1 MGDYQE
7 QIATVSKERQKL
19 EEALTGLLR
28 TIGEF
33 AYANAASLSVD
44 PEDPALAAVRD
55 AEEQL
60 SGIEGRLSQLAAI
73 ERRQAGLKQEIANA
87 RSRVQAIEEEMGPL
101 YQEIGRSAF
110 SVYQD
115 NPFIDPAYA
124 ELFQELQREVAALEE
139 VEQELGEEE
148 RDIEEKP
155 FLDRMLARGKVTWL
169 KTRKQSREHSLE
181 KHFRKVGKK
190 IVETDF
196 ADVVEDPG
204 LNAATRP
211 YENQRQRIETLKE
224 QVRTLEADLEHHRED
239 LREGE
244 ASESSPTSLERQK
257 ADLEA
262 NLAEAQRNLGK
273 RFLRAVKK
281 DAVPDAIK
289 EEAEAA
295 RRLDRE
301 IAGKVRDEKRL
312 YQALRRKELEK
323 KAEAL
328 DRQIRNLRGQAADLE
343 EERERVTE
351 EIAELEGRP

>member
-7 QIATVSKERQKL
+7 KLATLSTESRKL
-19 EEALTGLLR
+19 EEAQGELLR
-28 TIGEF
+28 AIGEF
-33 AYANAASLSVD
+33 AYANAASLTID
-44 PEDPALAAVRD
+44 PEDPTLAAVLD
-55 AEEQL
+55 AEKRL
-60 SGIEGRLSQLAAI
+60 SGIEGRLSQLAEI
-73 ERRQAGLKQEIANA
+73 ERRQAGIKQEIANA
-87 RSRVQAIEEEMGPL
+87 RSRVQAIDEEMAPL
-101 YQEIGRSAF
+101 YQDIGRSAF

-124 ELFQELQREVAALEE
+124 ELFQELEREVGALEE

-169 KTRKQSREHSLE
+169 KSRKQSREHSLE

-211 YENQRQRIETLKE
+211 YENQRQRIDTLKE
-224 QVRTLEADLEHHRED
+224 QVRALEADLEHHQEES
-239 LREGE
+239 REGD
-244 ASESSPTSLERQK
+244 AGESSPTSLERQK
-257 ADLEA
+257 ASLEA
-262 NLAEAQRNLGK
+262 NLAEAQRNLG
-273 RFLRAVKK
+273 RRILRTVKK
-281 DAVPDAIK
+281 DAIPEAIK
-289 EEAEAA
+289 EETEAA

-301 IAGKVRDEKRL
+301 IAGKVREENRL
-312 YQALRRKELEK
+312 NRARRRSELEK

-328 DRQIRNLRGQAADLE
+328 DRQVRELRGQAADLE
-343 EERERVTE
+343 KERERLAG
-351 EIAELEGRP
+351 EIEELEERT

>member
-7 QIATVSKERQKL
+7 QIAALLREKQGI
-19 EEALTGLLR
+19 EEAQGQLLR
-28 TIGEF
+28 AIGEF
-33 AYANAASLSVD
+33 AYANGASLPID
-44 PEDPALAAVRD
+44 PEDPTVAAVRD
-55 AEEQL
+55 AEERL
-60 SGIEGRLSQLAAI
+60 SGIEGRLSQLAEL
-73 ERRQAGLKQEIANA
+73 ERRQAGIKQEIANA
-87 RSRVQAIEEEMGPL
+87 RSRVQAIEEEMAPL

-110 SVYQD
+110 SVFQD

-124 ELFQELQREVAALEE
+124 ELFQELRREADALEE

-181 KHFRKVGKK
+181 KHFRRVGKK
-190 IVETDF
+190 IVDTDF

-224 QVRTLEADLEHHRED
+224 QVRTLEADLEHHREE

-244 ASESSPTSLERQK
+244 ATEISPSSLEKQR
-257 ADLEA
+257 AFLEESL
-262 NLAEAQRNLGK
+262 NEAQHNLGR

-281 DAVPDAIK
+281 DAVPEAIK

-301 IAGKVRDEKRL
+301 IAGKVREEKRL
-312 YQALRRKELEK
+312 ARALRRQELEE
-323 KAEAL
+323 KAEAV
-328 DRQIRNLRGQAADLE
+328 DRQIRDLRTQAADLE
-343 EERERVTE
+343 KERERLTG
-351 EIAELEGRP
+351 EIRELEEGT